1 MRLLYFH
8 QHFTTPRG
16 ASGTRSYEFARR
28 LIARGHSVTM
38 VCGSYGTGNTGL
50 SGEFRK
56 GRRSGTVDG
65 IRVIEL
71 HLPYSNAD
79 SFLKRSFTFLKFAAR
94 SVGIALSESYDLLFA
109 TSTPLTAA
117 IPGIVARPIRQKPFV
132 FEVRDLWPELPREM
146 GVITNPVI
154 LWGLGV
160 LERMGYRKA
169 DHVIG
174 LAPGIVEGIKARSPA
189 GRATSLIPNGCDLT
203 VFVPA
208 EAAERNIPGVEA
220 DDFVA
225 VFTGA
230 HGLANGLHAVLDAAA
245 ELRKRNQEH
254 VKLVFIGDGMQKQAL
269 RERAAREELSN
280 CVFLDPVPKGELAK
294 LMQSADLGLM
304 ILANVEAFYFGTSP
318 NKFFDYIAGGMPVL
332 CNYPGWV
339 SEMLV
344 EWGAGVA
351 VPPDDP
357 AAFADALTDLAAKPE
372 SLAQMGRRARE
383 LAERQFDREKLAD
396 QFVDVMESVVAD
408 EKSL

>member
-8 QHFTTPRG
+8 QHFTTPKG

-28 LIARGHSVTM
+28 LIARGHEVTM

-117 IPGIVARPIRQKPFV
+117 IPGIVARPIRRKPFV

-154 LWGLGV
+154 LWSLGV
-160 LERMGYRKA
+160 LERMGYRMA

-208 EAAERNIPGVEA
+208 EAAERSIPGVEA

-254 VKLVFIGDGMQKQAL
+254 VKFVFIGDGMQKQEL

-383 LAERQFDREKLAD
+383 LAARQFDREKLAD

>member
-1 MRLLYFH
+1 MKLLYFH
-8 QHFTTPRG
+8 QHFTTPKG

-28 LIARGHSVTM
+28 LIARGHTVTM
-38 VCGSYGTGNTGL
+38 VCGSYGAGDTGL
-50 SGEFRK
+50 SGEYRK
-56 GRRSGTVDG
+56 GRRSGVVDG

-79 SFLKRSFTFLKFAAR
+79 GFFKRSITFLKFAAR
-94 SVGIALSESYDLLFA
+94 SAGIALSESYDLLFA

-117 IPGIVARPIRQKPFV
+117 IPGIVARPIKGKPFV

-146 GVITNPVI
+146 GVITNPIV
-154 LWGLGV
+154 LWSLGV
-160 LERMGYRKA
+160 LERMAYRMA

-174 LAPGIVEGIKARSPA
+174 LAPGIVAGVRARSPA
-189 GRATSLIPNGCDLT
+189 GRETTLIPNGCDLD

-208 EAAERNIPGVEA
+208 DSARRQIPGVSE

-225 VFTGA
+225 IFTGA
-230 HGLANGLHAVLDAAA
+230 HGLANGLHAVLNAAA
-245 ELRKRNQEH
+245 ELRKRNSERI
-254 VKLVFIGDGMQKQAL
+254 KFVFIGDGMQKQEL
-269 RERAAREELSN
+269 MERAAREDLSN
-280 CVFLDPVPKGELAK
+280 CVFLDPVPKGELAE

-357 AAFADALTDLAAKPE
+357 AAFAEALMDLETKREA
-372 SLAQMGRRARE
+372 LVQMGRRGRE
-383 LAERQFDREKLAD
+383 LAEQQFDREKLAD

>member
-28 LIARGHSVTM
+28 LIARGHEVTM

-50 SGEFRK
+50 DGDFRK
-56 GRRSGTVDG
+56 GRRSGVVDG

-71 HLPYSNAD
+71 QLPYSNAD
-79 SFLKRSFTFLKFAAR
+79 SFLKRTFTFLKFAVR
-94 SVGIALSESYDLLFA
+94 SVGIALSERYDLLFA

-117 IPGIVARPIRQKPFV
+117 IPGIVARPIRRKPFV

-146 GVITNPVI
+146 GVITNPIV
-154 LWGLGV
+154 LLGLGF
-160 LERMGYRKA
+160 LERMAYRMA

-174 LAPGIVEGIKARSPA
+174 LAPGIVDGIQARSPA
-189 GRATSLIPNGCDLT
+189 RQATTLIPNGCDLD

-208 EAAERNIPGVEA
+208 DSPRPPIAGVA
-220 DDFVA
+220 DDDFVA
-225 VFTGA
+225 IFTGA
-230 HGLANGLHAVLDAAA
+230 HGIANGLNAVLDAAA
-245 ELRKRNQEH
+245 ELRQRNAKH
-254 VKLVFIGDGMQKQAL
+254 IKFVFVGDGMQKQEL
-269 RERAAREELSN
+269 RERAAREALSN
-280 CVFLDPVPKGELAK
+280 CIFLDPVPKGDLAE

-304 ILANVEAFYFGTSP
+304 ILANVEAFYYGTSP

-339 SEMLV
+339 SGMLV

-351 VPPDDP
+351 VPPNDP
-357 AAFADALTDLAAKPE
+357 AEFAEALMNLAEKPE
-372 SLAQMGRRARE
+372 LLAQMGRRARA
-383 LAERQFDREKLAD
+383 LAEQEFDRAKLAD
-396 QFVDVMESVVAD
+396 QFVDVMESVVAN
-408 EKSL
+408 EKSF

>member
-1 MRLLYFH
+1 MKLLYFH
-8 QHFTTPRG
+8 QHFTTPKG

-28 LIARGHSVTM
+28 LIARGHDVTM

-50 SGEFRK
+50 TGEYRK
-56 GRRSGTVDG
+56 GRRSGVVDG

-79 SFLKRSFTFLKFAAR
+79 GFLKRSVTFLKFAAR

-117 IPGIVARPIRQKPFV
+117 IPGIVARPIRRKPFV

-146 GVITNPVI
+146 GVITNPVV
-154 LWGLGV
+154 LWSLGV
-160 LERMGYRKA
+160 LEWMAYRSA

-174 LAPGIVEGIKARSPA
+174 LAPGIVAGVKARSPA
-189 GRATSLIPNGCDLT
+189 GKATSLIPNGCDLD

-245 ELRKRNQEH
+245 ELKKRNREH
-254 VKLVFIGDGMQKQAL
+254 IKLVFIGDGMQKQEL
-269 RERAAREELSN
+269 KQRAAREALSN
-280 CVFLDPVPKGELAK
+280 CVFLDPVPKGELAE

-383 LAERQFDREKLAD
+383 LAERQFDREQLAD